1 MPIEPAPSPGRRS
14 DDLVPLGLQIGAAWA
29 YRLLL
34 LAALFWVIMQVT
46 ATLSVV
52 LIPVAVALLLAAL
65 LFPAVRVLED
75 LRLPRAFAA
84 VLVTFG
90 GLALVIGVLTFVIQ
104 AVIHGLPDLQS
115 NITESFNKVRDW
127 LVTGP
132 PNLSSEQIDN
142 AIKAATEA
150 LSNNRESLTSGALTT
165 ASAVG
170 EFIAGGLLTLFT
182 LIFFLYDG
190 PRIWKFTLRLVPL
203 PVRDRVDVAGHRG
216 FASLVGYVRATVLV
230 AFVDAIGIGI
240 GLAVLRVPLAL
251 PLAALVF
258 LGAFIPIVGALLS
271 GIVAVLVTLV
281 THGPVEALIVLAI
294 VLAVQQLEGHIL
306 QPLLTGRAV
315 KLHALAVVLS
325 IAAGVVLAGVVG
337 ALLAVP
343 VVAVA
348 NAMISSLHSDRPT
361 LIAEEGDAANPAE
374 ASPPR

>member
-1 MPIEPAPSPGRRS
+1 MPIEPAPSPSHRP
-14 DDLVPLGLQIGAAWA
+14 DDYVPLGLQIGASWA

-34 LAALFWVIMQVT
+34 LAALFWVIMHVT

-65 LFPAVRVLED
+65 LVPAVRVLED
-75 LRLPRAFAA
+75 LKLPRAFAA
-84 VLVTFG
+84 TLVTVG
-90 GLALVIGVLTFVIQ
+90 GLALVVGVLTFVIQ

-115 NITESFNKVRDW
+115 SITESFNKVRDW

-142 AIKAATEA
+142 AIKAASEA
-150 LSNNRESLTSGALTT
+150 LSNNRESLTSGALNT

-170 EFIAGGLLTLFT
+170 EFITGGLLTLFT

-190 PRIWKFTLRLVPL
+190 RRIWKFTLRLVPL

-240 GLAVLRVPLAL
+240 GLAVLRVPLVL

-294 VLAVQQLEGHIL
+294 VLVVQQLEGHIL

-361 LIAEEGDAANPAE
+361 LIAEEMHTANPAE

>member
-14 DDLVPLGLQIGAAWA
+14 DDFVPLGLQIGAAWA

-46 ATLSVV
+46 ATLSVP
-52 LIPVAVALLLAAL
+52 LIPVAVALLLVSL

-75 LRLPRAFAA
+75 LKLPRAFAA
-84 VLVTFG
+84 VLVTVG

-115 NITESFNKVRDW
+115 NITESFDKVRDW

-190 PRIWKFTLRLVPL
+190 PRIWKFTLRLVP
-203 PVRDRVDVAGHRG
+203 
-216 FASLVGYVRATVLV
+216 
-230 AFVDAIGIGI
+230 
-240 GLAVLRVPLAL
+240 
-251 PLAALVF
+251 
-258 LGAFIPIVGALLS
+258 
-271 GIVAVLVTLV
+271 
-281 THGPVEALIVLAI
+281 
-294 VLAVQQLEGHIL
+294 QLDSH
-306 QPLLTGRAV
+306 V
-315 KLHALAVVLS
+315 HKHA
-325 IAAGVVLAGVVG
+325 
-337 ALLAVP
+337 
-343 VVAVA
+343 
-348 NAMISSLHSDRPT
+348 R
-361 LIAEEGDAANPAE
+361 
-374 ASPPR
+374 